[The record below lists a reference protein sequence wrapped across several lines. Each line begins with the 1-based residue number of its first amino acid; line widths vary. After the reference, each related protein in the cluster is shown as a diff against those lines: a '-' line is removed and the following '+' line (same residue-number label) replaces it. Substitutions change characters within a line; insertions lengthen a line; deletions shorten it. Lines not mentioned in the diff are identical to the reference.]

1 MSRTYSRLKAKGY
14 ALSVR
19 PYIGLKGSPSNCLAL
34 SLSIEGGEIIHK
46 MDCPKFMD
54 GAKVWL
60 DKTVDLEDALV
71 VCCFPSVGMV
81 SSVVAHFLIDH
92 LELEYVG
99 GVAHPKLPAICL
111 VQDGVPLPPIRAYS
125 GQPICKI
132 EGCDKVLLLMSELI
146 VPDPLVHDI
155 VSSLFVWSKEQKA
168 AMGVLIDAFARKG
181 MKGGLNGQ
189 EPVVE
194 YEDTEEVDVL
204 GVAATPKMT
213 ELLKDMEIPLLEQG
227 VIKGM
232 TGAMLSEGASR
243 GRNIMSIMVEADPRF
258 PDARA
263 AAVIIEHLN
272 KMLPVVD
279 LDHEPLIEEARQL
292 EEQIR
297 SMMEGAESEPTPS
310 SASMLYG

>member
-1 MSRTYSRLKAKGY
+1 MQAMRFTFKSLGIVLEHRRGRHYTQ
-14 ALSVR
+14 VR
-19 PYIGLKGSPSNCLAL
+19 RPQCM
-34 SLSIEGGEIIHK
+34 E
-46 MDCPKFMD
+46 

-60 DKTVDLEDALV
+60 DKSADIEDALV

-92 LELEYVG
+92 LELEFVG

-111 VQDGVPLPPIRAYS
+111 VQNGVPLPAIRAYS
-125 GQPICKI
+125 GKPICKI

-146 VPDPLVHDI
+146 VPDPLVHEI
-155 VSSLFVWSKEQKA
+155 VSEIFSWSKNEKA

-181 MKGGLNGQ
+181 MKGGLQGN
-189 EPVVE
+189 EPMVE
-194 YEDTEEVDVL
+194 YEDTPEVDVL
-204 GVAATPKMT
+204 GVAATPMMT
-213 ELLKDMEIPLLEQG
+213 ELLKKMEIPLLEQG

-232 TGAMLSEGASR
+232 TGAMLSEGGSR

-279 LDHEPLIEEARQL
+279 LDHGPLLEEAQQL

-297 SMMEGAESEPTPS
+297 GMMEGADSEPTPS